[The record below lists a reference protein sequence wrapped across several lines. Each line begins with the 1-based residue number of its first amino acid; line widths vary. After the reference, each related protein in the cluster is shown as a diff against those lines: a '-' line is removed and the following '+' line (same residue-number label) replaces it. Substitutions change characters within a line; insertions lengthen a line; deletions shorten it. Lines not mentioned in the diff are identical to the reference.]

1 MLLVHNHQTRCADAL
16 RQLRISDDTRQ
27 LFMQYFDS
35 GMSPAA
41 AMTLHESKLMVRM
54 VYCQFPVSA

>member
-27 LFMQYFDS
+27 VFTQYFDS
-35 GMSPAA
+35 GMTPAV
-41 AMTLHESKLMVRM
+41 AMTLHESKLMVHM
-54 VYCQFPVSA
+54 VYC